1 MASSLVDYQS
11 EPTDIRR
18 NRLKLGEPLAYV
30 VQGRL
35 VRANVRSG
43 DSRLVL
49 DSDWWISEQHIKVLS
64 CHHLYFD
71 ANRHRDLYN
80 CLGWI
85 LFTVILNG

>member
-11 EPTDIRR
+11 EPTGIRR

-49 DSDWWISEQHIKVLS
+49 DSDWWIFRATYQGTKLS
-64 CHHLYFD
+64 SSL
-71 ANRHRDLYN
+71 L
-80 CLGWI
+80 
-85 LFTVILNG
+85 